1 MNLQPKH
8 ILLPARLRFSK
19 QYLLKRILW
28 RWLIPLSIL
37 GFFMPNLSAQT
48 VLINGSN
55 AICQGDSATLTAVGG
70 YSSYLWSTGATTQSI
85 RVGSANTYSI
95 TVTDTQNRT
104 FNDSKTLT
112 VNPLPNPFISGV
124 PYVCNGR
131 STSLVV
137 QGDYRAVQW
146 STGERTNTIMANS
159 PATFTATVTDY
170 NACVGNASITVRDGS
185 KSYNTLP
192 DTIKLCQGDSSLLDA
207 TTTAAISYYWNTDD
221 TTATLWVSDSGRYN
235 VIVSTGQC
243 VSYDTVRVLLLPPP
257 IVNLGIDTAIC
268 KGDTMIL
275 RAEKS
280 PLYTYKWSD
289 GSAQPILEV
298 KNENIYSV
306 EVTFGNCR
314 ASDTIDVAI
323 FDKKQ
328 GLVLDTVVC
337 TPQYKIDGKLR
348 GAKIYKW
355 NLGST
360 DSTQVVSK
368 SGVYNLLANNKKCF
382 VNQNFNI
389 RFKKTPVVE
398 LGKDS
403 IVCTEL
409 SNKSVLLVSGPK
421 DESSYIWQDNST
433 MNTLQAKASG
443 IYTVVAKNECGETSD
458 AVKIDFKNCYDIFI
472 PSVFSPNDDGVNEKF
487 QLFPSENVAKFNQ
500 FSIFDRWGNVV
511 FTASEFNQNEVEKYT
526 WDGRF
531 NGKLLPPDVFVYFVE
546 FTTTD
551 GKILMKKGDVTLMR

>member
-19 QYLLKRILW
+19 QYLLKHILW

-37 GFFMPNLSAQT
+37 GFFTPNLFAQT
-48 VLINGSN
+48 VLINGTN
-55 AICQGDSATLTAVGG
+55 AICQGDSTILTGVDG

-85 RVGSANTYSI
+85 KVGSANTYSI
-95 TVTDTQNRT
+95 TVTDAQNRT

-112 VNPLPNPFISGV
+112 VNPLPNPYISGV

-137 QGDYRAVQW
+137 EGNYRAVQW

-185 KSYNTLP
+185 KPYNTLP

-207 TTTAAISYYWNTDD
+207 TTTSAISYYWNTDD

-257 IVNLGIDTAIC
+257 VVNLGIDTAIC

-289 GSAQPILEV
+289 GSAQPTLEV

-314 ASDTIDVAI
+314 ASDTIEVAI

-337 TPQYKIDGKLR
+337 TPQYRIDGKLR

-360 DSTQVVSK
+360 DSTLVVSK
-368 SGVYNLLANNKKCF
+368 SGVYNLLANNRKCF

-531 NGKLLPPDVFVYFVE
+531 NGKLLPPDVFVYFVK

-551 GKILMKKGDVTLMR
+551 GKILIKKGDVTLMR

>member
-19 QYLLKRILW
+19 QHLLKRILW
-28 RWLIPLSIL
+28 RWLTPLSVLVI
-37 GFFMPNLSAQT
+37 FMPNLFAQM
-48 VLINGSN
+48 VLINGTN
-55 AICQGDSATLTAVGG
+55 AICQGDSTILTGVDG

-85 RVGSANTYSI
+85 KVGSANTYSI
-95 TVTDTQNRT
+95 TVTDAQNRA

-112 VNPLPNPFISGV
+112 VNPLPNPYISGV

-137 QGDYRAVQW
+137 EGNYRAVQW

-185 KSYNTLP
+185 KPYNTLP

-257 IVNLGIDTAIC
+257 VVNLGIDTAIC
-268 KGDTMIL
+268 NGDTMIL

-289 GSAQPILEV
+289 GSAQPTLEV

-337 TPQYKIDGKLR
+337 TPQYRIDGKLR

-360 DSTQVVSK
+360 DSTLVVSK
-368 SGVYNLLANNKKCF
+368 SGVYNLLANNRKCF

-551 GKILMKKGDVTLMR
+551 GKILIKKGDVTLMR

>member
-8 ILLPARLRFSK
+8 IHLAIQLRFSE
-19 QYLLKRILW
+19 QFLLKRILW
-28 RWLIPLSIL
+28 RLLTPLSIL
-37 GFFMPNLSAQT
+37 GFFMPYLSAQT
-48 VLINGSN
+48 VLINGVN
-55 AICQGDSATLTAVGG
+55 AICQGDSTTLTAVEG
-70 YSSYLWSTGATTQSI
+70 YSSYRWSTGATTQSI
-85 RVGSANTYSI
+85 RVGSGNTFSI
-95 TVTDTQNRT
+95 TVTDAQNRT

-112 VNPLPNPFISGV
+112 VNSLPNPFISGV

-137 QGDYRAVQW
+137 EGDYRAVQW
-146 STGERTNTIMANS
+146 STGERTSTIMANS

-185 KSYNTLP
+185 KPYNTLP

-207 TTTAAISYYWNTDD
+207 TTTSAISYYWNTDD

-257 IVNLGIDTAIC
+257 IVNLGADTAIC
-268 KGDTMIL
+268 RGDTIIL
-275 RAEKS
+275 KAEKS
-280 PLYTYKWSD
+280 PLYTYRWSD
-289 GSAQPILEV
+289 GSTQTTLAV
-298 KNENIYSV
+298 KDENIYSV
-306 EVTFGNCR
+306 EVAFGNCR
-314 ASDTIDVAI
+314 ASDTVDVAI
-323 FDKKQ
+323 FDKNQ

-337 TPQYKIDGKLR
+337 TPQYTIRGKLR
-348 GAKIYKW
+348 GGTIYKW
-355 NLGST
+355 NVGST
-360 DSTQVVSK
+360 DSSLVVSK
-368 SGVYNLLANNKKCF
+368 SGVYNLLANNRKCF

-389 RFKKTPVVE
+389 RFKKIPIIE

-403 IVCTEL
+403 IVCAEL
-409 SNKSVLLVSGPK
+409 SNKSVLLIGGVK
-421 DESSYIWQDNST
+421 DESKYIWQDNST
-433 MNTLQAKASG
+433 MNTLQAKTSG
-443 IYTVVAKNECGETSD
+443 VYTVVAQNECGEASD
-458 AVKIDFKNCYDIFI
+458 AVKIDFKTCYDIFI

-511 FTASEFNQNEVEKYT
+511 FTASDFNQNEVEKYT

-531 NGKLLPPDVFVYFVE
+531 NGKMLTPDVFVYFVE

>member
-1 MNLQPKH
+1 MVN
-8 ILLPARLRFSK
+8 
-19 QYLLKRILW
+19 W
-28 RWLIPLSIL
+28 R
-37 GFFMPNLSAQT
+37 
-48 VLINGSN
+48 V
-55 AICQGDSATLTAVGG
+55 
-70 YSSYLWSTGATTQSI
+70 
-85 RVGSANTYSI
+85 
-95 TVTDTQNRT
+95 
-104 FNDSKTLT
+104 
-112 VNPLPNPFISGV
+112 
-124 PYVCNGR
+124 
-131 STSLVV
+131 
-137 QGDYRAVQW
+137 
-146 STGERTNTIMANS
+146 TNTIMANS

-360 DSTQVVSK
+360 DSTLVVSK
-368 SGVYNLLANNKKCF
+368 SGVYNLLANNRKCF

-551 GKILMKKGDVTLMR
+551 GKILIFVLKKRPLLNWEKIRSSVPN

>member
-8 ILLPARLRFSK
+8 IYLSAQFRFLEPF
-19 QYLLKRILW
+19 LLKRIL
-28 RWLIPLSIL
+28 RRLLTPLSIL
-37 GFFMPNLSAQT
+37 GFFMPHISAQT
-48 VLINGSN
+48 VLINGAN
-55 AICQGDSATLTAVGG
+55 AICQGDSTTLTATGG

-85 RVGSANTYSI
+85 KVGSANTYSI
-95 TVTDTQNRT
+95 TVTDTQSST
-104 FNDSKTLT
+104 FTDSKILT
-112 VNPLPNPFISGV
+112 VNSLPNPFISGV

-137 QGDYRAVQW
+137 EGDYRAVQW

-159 PATFTATVTDY
+159 PAVFSVTVTDS
-170 NACVGNASITVRDGS
+170 NFCVGSANITVRDGS
-185 KSYNTLP
+185 KPYNALP
-192 DTIKLCQGDSSLLDA
+192 DTIKICQGDSSLLDA

-243 VSYDTVRVLLLPPP
+243 VSYDTVRVLLLSPPM
-257 IVNLGIDTAIC
+257 VNLGVDTAIC
-268 KGDTMIL
+268 KADTLIL

-289 GSAQPILEV
+289 GSTQPTLEV

-314 ASDTIDVAI
+314 ASDTIDIAI

-337 TPQYKIDGKLR
+337 TPQYTIRGKLR
-348 GAKIYKW
+348 GGTIYKW
-355 NLGST
+355 NVGST
-360 DSTQVVSK
+360 DSTLVVSK
-368 SGVYNLLANNKKCF
+368 SGVYNLLANNRKCF

-389 RFKKTPVVE
+389 RFKKIPVVE

-409 SNKSVLLVSGPK
+409 SNKSVLLIGGTK
-421 DESSYIWQDNST
+421 DESNYIWQDNTT
-433 MNTLQAKASG
+433 MNTLQAKISG
-443 IYTVVAKNECGETSD
+443 IYTVVANNECGEASD
-458 AVKIDFKNCYDIFI
+458 AVKIDFKTCYDIFI
-472 PSVFSPNDDGVNEKF
+472 PSVFSPNEDGVNEKF

-500 FSIFDRWGNVV
+500 FSIFDRWGNIV
-511 FTASEFNQNEVEKYT
+511 FTAADFNQNDVEKYT

>member
-8 ILLPARLRFSK
+8 ILLPARHRFLK

-28 RWLIPLSIL
+28 RLLTPLSIL
-37 GFFMPNLSAQT
+37 GIFMPNLSAQT
-48 VLINGSN
+48 VLINGLN
-55 AICQGDSATLTAVGG
+55 AICQGDSATLTGVDG

-85 RVGSANTYSI
+85 KVGSANTYSI
-95 TVTDTQNRT
+95 TVTDAQNRT

-137 QGDYRAVQW
+137 EGNYRAVQW

-314 ASDTIDVAI
+314 ASDTIDIAI

-337 TPQYKIDGKLR
+337 TPQYTIRGKLR

-360 DSTQVVSK
+360 DSTLVVSK
-368 SGVYNLLANNKKCF
+368 SGVYNLLANNRKCF

-389 RFKKTPVVE
+389 RFKKTPIVE

>member
-337 TPQYKIDGKLR
+337 TPQYRIDGKLR